1 MKRSYFLLLL
11 LFLITSSALGQTG
24 SVKGRIYNEKNNEPV
39 PFANVVIVGTNI
51 GSTTDFD
58 GNFIIT
64 GVAPGFWK
72 LTATSVGFE
81 QYFSEEFQITTTRQ
95 AYVEIPLKE
104 TSVQLQTVVVKSEV
118 FKKREESPTSMR
130 TIGVSEIEKNP
141 GGNRD
146 ISKILQTLPGVGSTV
161 SFRNDLIVRGGGPNE
176 NRFYIDNIEIP
187 NLNHFA
193 TQGASGGPVSIINA
207 DFLREVDFYSGS
219 FPASKGNALSSVL
232 DMKMLEGNK
241 EKMRTKLTLGASDVG
256 LTLNGPTGE
265 NSSLIFSF
273 RRSYLQLL
281 FGVIGLPFLP
291 TYNDFQLKQTISFSQ
306 KTKLTFIG
314 IGALDQS
321 RLNLSQNETEEQ
333 QYILNYLP
341 ETDQWNY
348 TIGASL
354 QHFSD
359 QYFDTWVLSRNMLRN
374 KSYKFLENNESLGLI
389 QDYSS
394 DEIENKARFERTYI
408 REKSRLTVGAGAE
421 YAKYINN
428 TFQRIFFEGN
438 PAVIDY
444 NSFLELYK
452 GSAFAQYSGTIGIL
466 KYTAGLRTD
475 FNNYSSSMLNPLRQL
490 SPRLGLS
497 WPVGEKLTLNFGAGR
512 FNQLPAY
519 TTLGYRDQQNV
530 LVNKQNN
537 LTYINSTQ
545 GSAGFEYLINS
556 NTQFVAEGF
565 YKHYNNYPFSVKDSI
580 SLANKGGDFGV
591 VGDEEVVS
599 TGIGRAW
606 GFELLGRSKQFGKYS
621 FLASYTFVL
630 SEFQDVS
637 GEYVPTAWDQ
647 RHLLNVLFT
656 RVFKRNWTAGVKWR
670 YAGGSP
676 YTPYDETLSSLV
688 QAWDARGMGYLDY
701 ERFNTMRLPAAHQL
715 DIRVDKEYY
724 LKRITLNF
732 YLDIQN
738 LYNFKASGQDFLTR
752 ETDENGNPVIIN
764 PGSPAEE
771 QRYALKSLKNT
782 SGTILPTLG
791 IIVEF

>member
-1 MKRSYFLLLL
+1 MKTKIFFLLI
-11 LFLITSSALGQTG
+11 FLTVQWISAQTG
-24 SVKGRIYNEKNNEPV
+24 SVKGRIFNEKNNDPV

-64 GVAPGFWK
+64 GVNPGFWK

-81 QYFSEEFQITTTRQ
+81 QYFSEEFQVTSTRQ
-95 AYVEIPLKE
+95 VYIEIPLRE
-104 TSVQLQTVVVKSEV
+104 TSVQLQTVVIKSEV
-118 FKKREESPTSMR
+118 FKKRDDSPTSMR

-207 DFLREVDFYSGS
+207 DFLREVDFYSSS
-219 FPASKGNALSSVL
+219 FPAAKGNALSSVL

-241 EKMRTKLTLGASDVG
+241 EKMRTKITLGASDIG
-256 LTLNGPTGE
+256 LTLNGPTGD
-265 NSSLIFSF
+265 NSSIIFSV

-281 FGVIGLPFLP
+281 FDVIGLPFLP

-306 KTKLTFIG
+306 KTKLTIIG

-321 RLNLSQNETEEQ
+321 RLNLSKNETEEQ

-341 ETDQWNY
+341 NTDQWNY

-359 QYFDTWVLSRNMLRN
+359 RYFDTWVLSRNMLRN
-374 KSYKFLENNESLGLI
+374 KSFKYVDNDESKGYL
-389 QDYSS
+389 QNYSS
-394 DEIENKARFERTYI
+394 DEIGNKVRYERTYI
-408 REKSRLTVGAGAE
+408 RENSRLTLGAGAE
-421 YAKYINN
+421 YSKYLNN
-428 TFQRIFFEGN
+428 TFQQIFFEGN
-438 PAVIDY
+438 QALLNYD
-444 NSFLELYK
+444 SFLELYH
-452 GSAFAQYSGTIGIL
+452 GSMFAQYSGSFRTL
-466 KYTAGLRTD
+466 KYTGGLRTD
-475 FNNYSSSMLNPLRQL
+475 LNSYSSSMSNPLRQL
-490 SPRLGLS
+490 SPRIGFSYPLT
-497 WPVGEKLTLNFGAGR
+497 ENMTLNLGAGH
-512 FNQLPAY
+512 FYQLPAY
-519 TTLGYRDQQNV
+519 TTLGYRDNQNI
-530 LVNKQNN
+530 LVNKQNK
-537 LTYINSTQ
+537 LKYISSTQ
-545 GSAGFEYLINS
+545 VSGGVEYLLGSNS
-556 NTQFVAEGF
+556 QIITEGF
-565 YKHYNNYPFSVKDSI
+565 YKHYNNYPFSVRDSI

-599 TGIGRAW
+599 TGIGRAY
-606 GFELLGRSKQFGKYS
+606 GFEILGRSKEFGKYS
-621 FLASYTFVL
+621 FLASYTFVY
-630 SEFQDVS
+630 SEFQNAAGDYIPS
-637 GEYVPTAWDQ
+637 AWDQ
-647 RHLLNVLFT
+647 RHLFNVLFS
-656 RVFKRNWTAGVKWR
+656 RIFNKNWTLGVKWR

-676 YTPYDETLSSLV
+676 YTPYNEALSSNVL
-688 QAWDARGMGYLDY
+688 AWSAQGRGYLDY
-701 ERFNTMRLPAAHQL
+701 SRFNSERLPGAHQF

-724 LKRITLNF
+724 LKRMTLNF

-738 LYNFKASGQDFLTR
+738 LYNFQAVGQDFLVR
-752 ETDENGNPVIIN
+752 ETDANGNPVILN
-764 PGSPAEE
+764 PNAPVEE
-771 QRYALKSLKNT
+771 QTYQLKYLKNT
-782 SGTILPTLG
+782 SGTVLPTIG

>member
-1 MKRSYFLLLL
+1 MKQYIFLFIFSVILHPLM
-11 LFLITSSALGQTG
+11 SQSG
-24 SVKGRIYNEKNNEPV
+24 SIKGRVFNEKNNEPV
-39 PFANVVIVGTNI
+39 PFVNVVVVGTNI

-64 GVAPGFWK
+64 GVEPGFLK
-72 LTATSVGFE
+72 ITATSVGFQ
-81 QYFSEEFQITTTRQ
+81 QYFSEEFQVTTTRQ
-95 AYVEIPLKE
+95 AYVEVPLKE
-104 TSVQLQTVVVKSEV
+104 TAVQLETVVIKSET
-118 FKKREESPTSMR
+118 FRKREESPTSMR

-241 EKMRTKLTLGASDVG
+241 EKMRTKFTVGASDFGV
-256 LTLNGPTGE
+256 TLNGPTGE
-265 NSSLIFSF
+265 NSSLIFSY
-273 RRSYLQLL
+273 RRSYLQFL
-281 FGVIGLPFLP
+281 FEAIGLPFLP
-291 TYNDFQLKQTISFSQ
+291 TYNDFQLKQTINFSK
-306 KTKLTFIG
+306 KTKLTIIG

-321 RLNLSQNETEEQ
+321 RLNLSKNETEEQ
-333 QYILNYLP
+333 RYILNYLP

-348 TIGASL
+348 TVGASL

-359 QYFDTWVLSRNMLRN
+359 KYFDTWVLSRSMLRN
-374 KSYKFLENNESLGLI
+374 KSFKYLENNEALGLV

-394 DEIENKARFERTYI
+394 DEIENKARYERTYI
-408 REKSRLTVGAGAE
+408 KANSRLTYGAGAE
-421 YAKYINN
+421 YAKYVNN

-444 NSFLELYK
+444 NSFLEIYK
-452 GSAFAQYSGTIGIL
+452 GSAFVQYSGTLKTL
-466 KYTAGLRTD
+466 KYTAGVRTD
-475 FNNYSSSMLNPLRQL
+475 FNNYSEAMSNPLSQL
-490 SPRLGLS
+490 SPRVGLS
-497 WPVGEKLTLNFGAGR
+497 YPLNEKLSLNMGGGYFY
-512 FNQLPAY
+512 QLPAY
-519 TTLGYRDQQNV
+519 TTMGFRDNMNV

-537 LTYINSTQ
+537 LSYIGSAQT
-545 GSAGFEYLINS
+545 SAGFEYLIGS
-556 NTQFVAEGF
+556 QSQFVAEGF
-565 YKHYNNYPFSVKDSI
+565 YKHYSKYPFSVRDSI
-580 SLANKGGDFGV
+580 SLASKGGDFGV

-599 TGIGRAW
+599 TGNGRAY
-606 GFELLGRSKQFGKYS
+606 GFELLGRSKKIGQYS
-621 FLASYTFVL
+621 FVASYTFVI
-630 SEFQDVS
+630 SEFHDAAGSYVS
-637 GEYVPTAWDQ
+637 TAWDQ
-647 RHLLNVLFT
+647 RHLFNVLFT
-656 RVFKRNWTAGVKWR
+656 RIFKKNWTVGGKWR

-676 YTPYDETLSSLV
+676 YTPYDEDFSENVL
-688 QAWDARGMGYLDY
+688 AWNARGMGYLDY
-701 ERFNTMRLPAAHQL
+701 NKFNTMRLPGAHQF

-724 LKRITLNF
+724 LKKMTLNF

-738 LYNFKASGQDFLTR
+738 VYNFKAAGQNFLIR
-752 ETDENGNPVIIN
+752 ETDDAGNPIIVN
-764 PGSPAEE
+764 PTDPVE
-771 QRYALKSLKNT
+771 QQKYSLKYLNNT
-782 SGTILPTLG
+782 SGTVLPTLG